1 MKKLNFII
9 NQYQIIPHYPDEP
22 NKLIF
27 AGGIVDLIFKIKLE
41 SIMIIFINFFTN
53 LMIANFRKYL

>member
-27 AGGIVDLIFKIKLE
+27 AGGIVDLTFKIKLE
-41 SIMIIFINFFTN
+41 SIMIIFINF
-53 LMIANFRKYL
+53 LLI